1 MANFTRLPDVIKF
14 EMSKIDRLLGEYKQ
28 SHQNPTNQ
36 VIHNIFVPL
45 IFLSVIGLLWDVK
58 LPVALDFLGGEPLNV
73 AMVVSVLVFA
83 YYLSISFSVSI
94 GMLTITALGLL
105 GCYLYQ
111 GAISIWIISL
121 MVFVVSWAFQFYGHK
136 IEGKKPSFFKDL
148 EFFLVGPMW
157 VLTKLY
163 NKLGIKY

>member
-1 MANFTRLPDVIKF
+1 
-14 EMSKIDRLLGEYKQ
+14 MSKVERLLSEYRE
-28 SHQNPTNQ
+28 SHQNETNQ
-36 VIHNIFVPL
+36 LIHNIFVPL
-45 IFLSVIGLLWDVK
+45 IFLSAIGILWDVK
-58 LPVALDFLGGEPLNV
+58 LPIEMDFLGNEPLNV
-73 AMVVSVLVFA
+73 AMVVGVFVFA
-83 YYLSISFSVSI
+83 YYLSLSFVVSVGI
-94 GMLTITALGLL
+94 MAVIMAGMIA
-105 GCYLYQ
+105 CYLYD

-121 MVFVVSWAFQFYGHK
+121 VIFILSWVMQFIGHK